1 VATSVL
7 LTMLPV
13 IFGIFIFIFVPEIL
27 HQPMF
32 RWHEGLL
39 ILILSIFIEFPYA
52 KYALRPIAKRV
63 MLPVRAET

>member
-1 VATSVL
+1 ML

-13 IFGIFIFIFVPEIL
+13 IFGFFIFIFLPEIM

-39 ILILSIFIEFPYA
+39 ILIITVLIEFPYA
-52 KYALRPIAKRV
+52 RYALRPIARRV
-63 MLPVRAET
+63 MLPVETKTAKA